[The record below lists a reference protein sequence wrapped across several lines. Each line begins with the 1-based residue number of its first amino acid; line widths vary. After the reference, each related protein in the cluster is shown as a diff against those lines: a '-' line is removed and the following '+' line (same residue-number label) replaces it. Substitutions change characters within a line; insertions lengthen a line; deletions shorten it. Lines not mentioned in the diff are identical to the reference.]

1 MKELLI
7 AENTVPKENGMPLHL
22 SYFLVSELLMDDRG
36 CPVCEMYGA
45 RIEKDAE
52 GAPPVSRRIPGI
64 TMLRGE
70 IVRIVRSLSEHAV
83 MPETMV
89 ECLEGLLP

>member
-7 AENTVPKENGMPLHL
+7 AEHTVPKDNGAPLHL
-22 SYFLVSELLMDDRG
+22 SYYMVSELLMDARG

-45 RIEKDAE
+45 RIEKKAE
-52 GAPPVSRRIPGI
+52 GAARTSRRIPGI

-70 IVRIVRSLSEHAV
+70 IVRIVRSLSEHTV

>member
-22 SYFLVSELLMDDRG
+22 SYYLVSELLMDDRG

-52 GAPPVSRRIPGI
+52 GLLRSADESR
-64 TMLRGE
+64 
-70 IVRIVRSLSEHAV
+70 A
-83 MPETMV
+83 
-89 ECLEGLLP
+89 LPCCAERL

>member
-1 MKELLI
+1 
-7 AENTVPKENGMPLHL
+7 
-22 SYFLVSELLMDDRG
+22 
-36 CPVCEMYGA
+36 MYGA

>member
-7 AENTVPKENGMPLHL
+7 AKNTVPKENGMPLHL
-22 SYFLVSELLMDDRG
+22 SYYLVSELLTDARG
-36 CPVCEMYGA
+36 CPVCEVYGA

-52 GAPPVSRRIPGI
+52 GTPPVSRRIPGI

-70 IVRIVRSLSEHAV
+70 IVRIVRSLSEHTV

-89 ECLEGLLP
+89 ECLEGMLP